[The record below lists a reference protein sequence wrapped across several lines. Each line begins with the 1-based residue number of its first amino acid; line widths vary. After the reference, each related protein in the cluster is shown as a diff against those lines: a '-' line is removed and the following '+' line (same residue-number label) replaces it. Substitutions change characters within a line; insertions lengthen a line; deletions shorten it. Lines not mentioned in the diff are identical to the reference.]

1 MPASPVAVG
10 LVVPAGVV
18 VLAAIDVE
26 VGAAVLDVALRVEV
40 VLVDVELDV
49 ELLSTAQVEK
59 FAPPKAFD
67 MPAEFNR

>member
-1 MPASPVAVG
+1 M
-10 LVVPAGVV
+10 
-18 VLAAIDVE
+18 LAAIDVE
-26 VGAAVLDVALRVEV
+26 VAATVLDAALRVEV

-67 MPAEFNR
+67 MPAEFKR